1 MPIAELSTVTVASQE
16 LLMRLFI
23 SLGLGFLIGLEREY
37 AKRVV
42 DKEEPFAGVRTYTF
56 IALFGFLSAFLSE
69 RYGEWV
75 FIIALAGLSGL
86 VVATYALTA
95 KSGSYGITTELSA
108 ILAFVLGAVVYQ
120 GEVLFAVIITVIVT
134 TLLSL
139 KLKLHRFVATLTA
152 QEIRAFI
159 QFTIISAVVLPFLPN
174 EPWGPN
180 GVWNPHDIW
189 TMVVLVTG
197 ISLAG
202 YLLAKILGP
211 RKGTLLAGIVGGLV
225 SSTAVTLSLSRRT
238 RHQPAGAHLVAA
250 VGIIAATATLY
261 PRILLETW
269 VVNRELAL
277 RMALP
282 IALIT
287 AVAFGVA
294 YLVNRKDGKE
304 AAPEVAMTNPLNF
317 TVAVQFALA
326 YMAVQW
332 LMDLAS
338 THYSTEGLYV
348 TSAVFGATDM
358 DAITLSIARGPGA
371 ADTLNGVT
379 AVLLATL
386 SNTVMKFLIVVFFGD
401 RSLRKW
407 VGLGFALIFM
417 ATVLAMMLMRT
428 L

>member
-1 MPIAELSTVTVASQE
+1 MTEASQE
-16 LLMRLFI
+16 LLLRLFI

-75 FIIALAGLSGL
+75 FITALAGLVAL
-86 VVATYALTA
+86 VVTTYALTA
-95 KSGSYGITTELSA
+95 KSGSYGITTELSG

-120 GEVLFAVIITVIVT
+120 GEILFAVIVTVIVT

-139 KLKLHRFVATLTA
+139 KLKLHRFVASLTA

-159 QFTIISAVVLPFLPN
+159 QFTIISAVVLPFLPD

-238 RHQPAGAHLVAA
+238 RHQPAGPHVVAA

-269 VVNRELAL
+269 VVNRELAMG
-277 RMALP
+277 MALP

-287 AVAFGVA
+287 FVAFGVA
-294 YLVNRKDGKE
+294 YLVSRKDGTE

-338 THYSTEGLYV
+338 AHYSTEGLYA

-358 DAITLSIARGPGA
+358 DAITLSIARGAGA
-371 ADTLNGVT
+371 ADTLKGVT

-407 VGLGFALIFM
+407 VGLGFSAIFLATLIGIG
-417 ATVLAMMLMRT
+417 LMRA

>member
-1 MPIAELSTVTVASQE
+1 MTEASQE
-16 LLMRLFI
+16 LLFRLFI

-75 FIIALAGLSGL
+75 FITALAGLIAL
-86 VVATYALTA
+86 VVTTYAMTA
-95 KSGSYGITTELSA
+95 KSGSYGITTELSG

-120 GEVLFAVIITVIVT
+120 GEILFAVIVTVIVT

-159 QFTIISAVVLPFLPN
+159 QFTIISAVVLPFLPD

-202 YLLAKILGP
+202 YLLAKVLGT
-211 RKGTLLAGIVGGLV
+211 RKGTLLAGVVGGLV
-225 SSTAVTLSLSRRT
+225 SSTAVTLNLARRT
-238 RHQPAGAHLVAA
+238 RHQPGGPHMVAA

-282 IALIT
+282 IALIP
-287 AVAFGVA
+287 AVAFSAA
-294 YLVNRKDGKE
+294 YLIGRKDGKE
-304 AAPEVAMTNPLNF
+304 APPEVTMTNPLNF
-317 TVAVQFALA
+317 TVAIQFALA

-338 THYSTEGLYV
+338 AHYSTEGLYA

-371 ADTLNGVT
+371 ADTLKGVT

-386 SNTVMKFLIVVFFGD
+386 SNTVMKFLIVVFFGGK
-401 RSLRKW
+401 SLRKW
-407 VGLGFALIFM
+407 VALGFGAI
-417 ATVLAMMLMRT
+417 AIVTVAGMVLMR
-428 L
+428 LM

>member
-1 MPIAELSTVTVASQE
+1 MTEASQE
-16 LLMRLFI
+16 LLLRLLI

-75 FIIALAGLSGL
+75 FITALAGLLGL
-86 VVATYALTA
+86 VVTTYALTA
-95 KSGSYGITTELSA
+95 KSGSYGITTELSG

-120 GEVLFAVIITVIVT
+120 GEILFAVIVTVIVT

-139 KLKLHRFVATLTA
+139 KLKLHRFVASLTA

-159 QFTIISAVVLPFLPN
+159 QFTIISAVVLPFLPD

-202 YLLAKILGP
+202 YLLAKVLGT
-211 RKGTLLAGIVGGLV
+211 RKGTLLAGVVGGLV
-225 SSTAVTLSLSRRT
+225 SSTAVTLSLARRT
-238 RHQPAGAHLVAA
+238 RHQPSASHVVAA

-287 AVAFGVA
+287 AVAFGIA

-304 AAPEVAMTNPLNF
+304 TAPEVLMTNPLNF
-317 TVAVQFALA
+317 AVAVQFALA

-338 THYSTEGLYV
+338 AHYSTEGLFA

-358 DAITLSIARGPGA
+358 DAITLSIARGPGV
-371 ADTLNGVT
+371 ADTLKGVT
-379 AVLLATL
+379 AILLATL
-386 SNTVMKFLIVVFFGD
+386 SNTVMKFLIVVFLGD

-407 VGLGFALIFM
+407 VGLGFGLIFI
-417 ATVLAMMLMRT
+417 ATVMGIAILRIY
-428 L
+428 